1 MFTLVGFSSR
11 SSVCVILKVQEEKK
25 KCIAA
30 LTVVTAAG
38 QLFAVLP
45 QHVAS
50 GAVTVPQARAAAAE
64 SSFITPLKGK
74 VAQAAGGGEG
84 LEVKQGTV
92 TVTARQ

>member
-30 LTVVTAAG
+30 LTVTAAG